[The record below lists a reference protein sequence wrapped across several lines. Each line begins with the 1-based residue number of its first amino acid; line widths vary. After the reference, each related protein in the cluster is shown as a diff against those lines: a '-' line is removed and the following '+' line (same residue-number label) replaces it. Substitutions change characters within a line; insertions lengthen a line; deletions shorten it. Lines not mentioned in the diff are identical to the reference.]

1 MNAVIPA
8 RTLLFDLDGT
18 LTDNYAGIAASIR
31 HALARLAAP
40 EPTDAE
46 LRACVGPP
54 LRGSF
59 ARLLAT
65 RDDAVVEQA
74 VAHYRERFSDVGW
87 KENVPYPGVA
97 EALAALADDGTPMF
111 LCTAKPETF
120 ARRIV
125 EHFGFAPHFRGIY
138 GADFA
143 GRFDDKA
150 TLMAHLLAQEGVAA
164 AQASMIGDRG
174 HDIRAARANGVRAV
188 AVHWGY
194 GSDEELAD
202 ADAHVAVPGDLP
214 GTLLT
219 DQSSA

>member
-65 RDDAVVEQA
+65 RDDTVVEQA

-143 GRFDDKA
+143 SRFDDKA
-150 TLMAHLLAQEGVAA
+150 TLMAHLLATERVAPSGA
-164 AQASMIGDRG
+164 VMIGDRH
-174 HDIRAARANGVRAV
+174 HDITAARANGTGAV
-188 AVHWGY
+188 GVLWGY
-194 GSDEELAD
+194 GSREELAG
-202 ADAHVAVPGDLP
+202 ADALLETPERLADLR
-214 GTLLT
+214 
-219 DQSSA
+219 SARG

>member
-1 MNAVIPA
+1 MNAVTPA

-65 RDDAVVEQA
+65 GDDAVVEQA

-150 TLMAHLLAQEGVAA
+150 TLMAHLLATERVAPSGA
-164 AQASMIGDRG
+164 VMIGDRH
-174 HDIRAARANGVRAV
+174 HDITAARANGTGAV
-188 AVHWGY
+188 GVLWGY
-194 GSDEELAD
+194 GSREELAG
-202 ADAHVAVPGDLP
+202 ADALLETPERLADLR
-214 GTLLT
+214 
-219 DQSSA
+219 SARG

>member
-1 MNAVIPA
+1 MPSFA
-8 RTLLFDLDGT
+8 
-18 LTDNYAGIAASIR
+18 
-31 HALARLAAP
+31 HAWA
-40 EPTDAE
+40 
-46 LRACVGPP
+46 PP

-65 RDDAVVEQA
+65 GDDAVVEQA

-150 TLMAHLLAQEGVAA
+150 TLMAHLLANERVAPSGA
-164 AQASMIGDRG
+164 VMIGDRH
-174 HDIRAARANGVRAV
+174 HDITAAARTARAPSACCGATGRARSWRRRRAARDARA
-188 AVHWGY
+188 
-194 GSDEELAD
+194 
-202 ADAHVAVPGDLP
+202 PRRP
-214 GTLLT
+214 
-219 DQSSA
+219 SSARG